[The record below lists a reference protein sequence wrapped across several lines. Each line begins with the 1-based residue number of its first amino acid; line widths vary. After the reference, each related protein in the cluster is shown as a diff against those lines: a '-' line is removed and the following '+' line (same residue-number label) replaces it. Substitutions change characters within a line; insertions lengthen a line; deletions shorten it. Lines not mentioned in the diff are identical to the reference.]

1 MAPKSEG
8 ERELAAFQFLKLQ
21 PHDLILLDRGYPAH
35 WLFKAV
41 MSLGA
46 QFCARISY
54 KRWSA
59 IKKFYK
65 SGKPEAIVQIHPTGV
80 SKQKCREMDFDTAS
94 VTVRLIRVT
103 LDSGETEILV
113 TSLIDQK
120 VYPKDLFKVL
130 YQRRWPVEEDYKT
143 LKYRLQIEN
152 FSGKIVHSVYQDFH
166 AKVFSKNLTAV
177 IATTSREEIIKKSED
192 LKYTHQLNFAQ
203 ALAKMKDTIV
213 MLFNSSRKKRIKYV
227 EQISEIFIQTT
238 EAIRPNRKYP
248 RRHRVKQTRFY
259 LEYKTTC

>member
-1 MAPKSEG
+1 MGVFGLPLAKRVLYKGNLTKTREKLDYEAFKELNDHMINHFYENFYHQTWYGFNLLAIDGSIIRVPNEKAISEHFGAWTTNNGTSKCPIARASQMFDVLNKVTVDAILAPKSEG
-8 ERELAAFQFLKLQ
+8 ERELAAFHFLKLQ
-21 PHDLILLDRGYPAH
+21 AHDLILLDRGYPAH

-80 SKQKCREMDFDTAS
+80 SKQKCREMGFDTAS

-113 TSLIDQK
+113 TSLTDQK
-120 VYPKDLFKVL
+120 TYPKELFKEL
-130 YQRRWPVEEDYKT
+130 YQR
-143 LKYRLQIEN
+143 LLQE
-152 FSGKIVHSVYQDFH
+152 
-166 AKVFSKNLTAV
+166 
-177 IATTSREEIIKKSED
+177 
-192 LKYTHQLNFAQ
+192 
-203 ALAKMKDTIV
+203 
-213 MLFNSSRKKRIKYV
+213 SSPL
-227 EQISEIFIQTT
+227 QMSLM
-238 EAIRPNRKYP
+238 P
-248 RRHRVKQTRFY
+248 
-259 LEYKTTC
+259 